1 MAKRA
6 RDHDSFSHS
15 MTDLMA
21 GVAVTF
27 LLIAAI
33 FMVQVARSDAK
44 EKAAGRKASEELRKI
59 TGTDKLAIAALLGLR
74 DSLRA
79 DSNLQG
85 LELIY
90 DEERDPFL
98 LTIVLDR
105 GRLRFDVGDCAIRS
119 DTRAAM
125 ADSFGVIF
133 GTVCQTADSGFIQS
147 ITLEGHTDNR
157 PFFPADRICGVEPS
171 RRPCSS
177 TPDDPECAA
186 LGFANNVRL
195 SAARAQNVFF
205 EMRTLLGAREKIARC
220 LDTKFVVAGRGPVE
234 PASGGDWK
242 SSREGAENER
252 NRRVVIKVRAIAR
265 SSVSGEESKEEQAHE
280 P

>member
-6 RDHDSFSHS
+6 KDHDSFSHS

-21 GVAVTF
+21 GVAVMF

-33 FMVQVARSDAK
+33 FMVQVANRDAE
-44 EKAAGRKASEELRKI
+44 EKAKGRKASEALDKI
-59 TGTDKLAIAALLGLR
+59 TSTDKLAISALLGLR
-74 DSLRA
+74 DSLKGNV
-79 DSNLQG
+79 DLDG
-85 LELIY
+85 LELLY
-90 DEERDPFL
+90 NEDRDPFL

-105 GRLRFDVGDCAIRS
+105 SRLRFDVGDCAIRA
-119 DTRAAM
+119 DTREAM
-125 ADSFGVIF
+125 ESSFGVIF
-133 GTVCQTADSGFIQS
+133 GSVCATADSGFIQS

-157 PFFPADRICGVEPS
+157 PFFPADRTCGVEPTHRS
-171 RRPCSS
+171 CNH
-177 TPDDPECAA
+177 TPDEPSCSA

-205 EMRTLLGAREKIARC
+205 EMRKMLGAREDIARC

-234 PASGGDWK
+234 PADGGDWK
-242 SSREGAENER
+242 AGREGAENER

-265 SSVSGEESKEEQAHE
+265 STVASNEVVL
-280 P
+280 

>member
-1 MAKRA
+1 MAKRG
-6 RDHDSFSHS
+6 RDHDGFSHS

-44 EKAAGRKASEELRKI
+44 QKEEGRKASERLSEIKS
-59 TGTDKLAIAALLGLR
+59 TDAKAKDVLLQLR
-74 DSLRA
+74 DILKA
-79 DSNLQG
+79 NTDLKG
-85 LELIY
+85 LELLY
-90 DEERDPFL
+90 DPDQDPFL

-105 GRLRFDVGDCAIRS
+105 GRLRFAIGDCAILEE
-119 DTRAAM
+119 TRAAM
-125 ADSFGVIF
+125 ATSFGVIF
-133 GTVCQTADSGFIQS
+133 GSVCEAAETNLIQS

-157 PFFPADRICGVEPS
+157 PFFPGERICGIERS
-171 RRPCSS
+171 HRGCTN
-177 TPDDPECAA
+177 TPDEPACAA
-186 LGFANNVRL
+186 VGFENNVRL

-205 EMRTLLGAREKIARC
+205 EMRGLLGAQEKIARC
-220 LDTKFVVAGRGPVE
+220 LDTKFVVAGRGPVA
-234 PASGGDWK
+234 PADGGDWK
-242 SSREGAENER
+242 AVRDEAQNER

-265 SSVSGEESKEEQAHE
+265 SSIEVGGAQ